1 MKKGEDIVIKIAED
15 NNKVIFSNGFEHY
28 ILKKNSQDNFP
39 WIKDKFIR
47 HVIHWEDAFLLMTSK
62 DYDRDIDIIHSEN
75 KDFNAR
81 FDRMIEPGLL
91 QCYDS
96 IIIEKPNKM
105 KVMKTLIKIG
115 DFLYLD

>member
-75 KDFNAR
+75 KDFNAS